1 MDRTYIKDLNK
12 HIGKEVTVKGWVDV
26 RRDQGKMVFLDLRD
40 MSGRVQAVVL
50 PNHVEALDVAQRL
63 RPEWVVRVS
72 AIVNKRPERNI
83 KADILNGDIE
93 LEVLNIEVL
102 NESQTPPMD
111 VTSDGHEI
119 GEEVRLKYRYLD
131 LRRPRLQ
138 RNLRLRHDITLQVRN
153 FLSNSGFI
161 EIETPLLTKSTPEG
175 SRDYVVPSRIEQGK
189 FYALPQSPQQYKQL
203 LMVAG
208 MEKYF
213 QIARCMRDEDTRG
226 DRQPEFTQ
234 LDMELS
240 FATKEEIMELNEKLL
255 IELVQ
260 T

>member
-1 MDRTYIKDLNK
+1 MERTYIKDLQNNV
-12 HIGKEVTVKGWVDV
+12 GQEVLISGWIDV

-40 MSGRVQAVVL
+40 ASGKVQAVVL
-50 PNHVEALDVAQRL
+50 PVHTEALEVAQRV
-63 RPEWVVRVS
+63 RPEWVVSVS
-72 AIVNKRPERNI
+72 AKVNRRPERNI
-83 KADILNGDIE
+83 KAGVPNGDIE

-102 NESQTPPMD
+102 NEAQTPPMD

-119 GEEVRLKYRYLD
+119 GEETRLKYRYLD

-138 RNLRLRHDITLQVRN
+138 HNMRLRHEIALYSRN
-153 FLSNSGFI
+153 FLSKHGFI
-161 EIETPLLTKSTPEG
+161 EIETPILTKSTPEG

-240 FATKEEIMELNEKLL
+240 FVEQEDIMKLN
-255 IELVQ
+255 
-260 T
+260 